1 MRSMAWSGISKASL
15 TPASLAEDE
24 GRFIPLPSGEGPRVR
39 EGIGKAGRREQ
50 SHGKRRTVF
59 AKLSQGLCRKTF
71 AAGTACFLASLS
83 IAIHAAD
90 TYPQRAVRVII
101 PFPPGGAGDILGRM
115 VTVRLTEAF
124 GQQFINDNR
133 PGGGQVI
140 ATELAARANPDGYT
154 LFLASATH
162 AINPS
167 LLKKLPYDSVRDFSF
182 ITLVADSPLLCV
194 ATPGLGAGNLKELI
208 AIAKSKPGRINYAT
222 SGPGTG
228 GHLAVELIKYNAGID
243 MLHVPYKG
251 AAPALTDV
259 IGGQVQFMCTSPL
272 AVLPHVKSG
281 RLRAIAMTSSKRSR
295 AAPEIPTVAEQG
307 LAGYQASLWYQLLA
321 PARTPEPVLQR
332 VHGEVTRILKFPDF
346 IEQLAA
352 QGGEPLGSTPQEARR
367 FTQAE
372 IDRWSNLIRKM
383 NISAQ

>member
-1 MRSMAWSGISKASL
+1 MSIQCVERGFPGKTFIVSAACL
-15 TPASLAEDE
+15 LASLAT
-24 GRFIPLPSGEGPRVR
+24 
-39 EGIGKAGRREQ
+39 A
-50 SHGKRRTVF
+50 
-59 AKLSQGLCRKTF
+59 AF
-71 AAGTACFLASLS
+71 AAES
-83 IAIHAAD
+83 
-90 TYPQRAVRVII
+90 YPQRAVRVLI
-101 PFPPGGAGDILGRM
+101 PFPPAGAGDILGRM
-115 VTVRLTEAF
+115 LTVRLTESM
-124 GQQFINDNR
+124 GQQFVNDNR

-162 AINPS
+162 AINPA
-167 LLKKLPYDSVRDFSF
+167 LLKKLPYDSVKDFSF

-194 ATPGLGAGNLKELI
+194 ANPGLGASNLKELI

-228 GHLAVELIKYNAGID
+228 GHLAVELIKFNAGID

-251 AAPALTDV
+251 AGPALTDV

-272 AVLPHVKSG
+272 AVLPHAKSG
-281 RLRAIAMTSSKRSR
+281 RLRAIAMTSAKRSR
-295 AAPEIPTVAEQG
+295 AAPDIPTVAEQG
-307 LAGYQASLWYQLLA
+307 LADYQASLWYQMLA
-321 PARTPEPVLQR
+321 PAQTPAPVLQR
-332 VHGEVTRILKFPDF
+332 LHAEITRVLKLPEF

-352 QGGEPLGSTPQEARR
+352 QGGEPLGGTPQEARK

-372 IDRWSNLIRKM
+372 IERWMNLIRKT

>member
-1 MRSMAWSGISKASL
+1 MIL
-15 TPASLAEDE
+15 NN
-24 GRFIPLPSGEGPRVR
+24 
-39 EGIGKAGRREQ
+39 
-50 SHGKRRTVF
+50 VF
-59 AKLSQGLCRKTF
+59 SVF
-71 AAGTACFLASLS
+71 AAGLLAITA
-83 IAIHAAD
+83 HAAD
-90 TYPQRAVRVII
+90 TASTGSGQAYPQRAVRVLI
-101 PFPPGGAGDILGRM
+101 PFPPAGAGDILGRM
-115 VTVRLTEAF
+115 VTVRLTEAM

-140 ATELAARANPDGYT
+140 ATELAARANPDGHT

-162 AINPS
+162 AINPA
-167 LLKKLPYDSVRDFSF
+167 LLKKLPYDSVKDFSF

-194 ATPGLGAGNLKELI
+194 ANPALGASNLKELI

-243 MLHVPYKG
+243 MVHVPYKG
-251 AAPALTDV
+251 AGPALTDV
-259 IGGQVQFMCTSPL
+259 IGGQVQVMCTSPL
-272 AVLPHVKSG
+272 AVLPHAKSG
-281 RLRAIAMTSSKRSR
+281 RLRAIAMTSAKRSR

-307 LAGYQASLWYQLLA
+307 FPGYQASLWYQMLA
-321 PARTPEPVLQR
+321 PAQTPAPVVQR
-332 VHGEVTRILKFPDF
+332 LHAEITRILKLPDF

-372 IDRWSNLIRKM
+372 IERWTTLIRKT

>member
-1 MRSMAWSGISKASL
+1 MVAMSSAA
-15 TPASLAEDE
+15 
-24 GRFIPLPSGEGPRVR
+24 
-39 EGIGKAGRREQ
+39 Q
-50 SHGKRRTVF
+50 
-59 AKLSQGLCRKTF
+59 
-71 AAGTACFLASLS
+71 AAGN
-83 IAIHAAD
+83 
-90 TYPQRAVRVII
+90 YPQRAVRMII

-115 VTVRLTEAF
+115 LTVRLAEAL
-124 GQQFINDNR
+124 GQPFVNDNR

-167 LLKKLPYDSVRDFSF
+167 LLKKLPYDSVKDFAF
-182 ITLVADSPLLCV
+182 ITLLADSPLLCV
-194 ATPGLGAGNLKELI
+194 ANPGLGASNLKELI

-228 GHLAVELIKYNAGID
+228 GHLAVEMIKYNAGID

-251 AAPALTDV
+251 AGPALTDV

-272 AVLPHVKSG
+272 AVLPHAKSG
-281 RLRAIAMTSSKRSR
+281 RLRAIAMTSAKRSR
-295 AAPEIPTVAEQG
+295 AAPDIPTVAEQG
-307 LAGYQASLWYQLLA
+307 LAGYQASLWYQMLA
-321 PARTPEPVLQR
+321 PAQTPAPILQR
-332 VHGEVTRILKFPDF
+332 LHAEITRILNLPDF
-346 IEQLAA
+346 VEQLAV

-367 FTQAE
+367 FTQVE
-372 IDRWSNLIRKM
+372 IDRWANLIRKT